1 MRQYGKVLAAA
12 VAALGVMTVGFGASA
27 QEIKQMQLSDK
38 QIDAF
43 VAAQKDF
50 APLAS
55 KLLEGGEK
63 PDDSLTGELE
73 GVAKKHGF
81 TSFAEYEDVGANI
94 SIVLEGLDRKSGT
107 YTDPV
112 DKMKKELEDIK
123 ADASIPEEDKKL
135 AIDDLNQ
142 EIASAQPLQ
151 FKDNIDVVKKHRE
164 AIEKLIPEEGEGP
177 GEGGPAPGAPAPAT
191 GATPPAAPPAAAA
204 PAAAAPATAAPK
216 AP

>member
-1 MRQYGKVLAAA
+1 MRQFGKVLVAS
-12 VAALGVMTVGFGASA
+12 VAALGVMAFGFGAVA

-38 QIDAF
+38 QIEAF
-43 VAAQKDF
+43 IAAQKDF

-63 PDDSLTGELE
+63 PDDSLTGQLE

-81 TSFAEYEDVGANI
+81 ASFAEYEDVGANI

-123 ADASIPEEDKKL
+123 ADSSIPDEDKKL

-142 EIASAQPLQ
+142 EIAAAQPLQ
-151 FKDNIDVVKKHRE
+151 FKDNIEVVKKHRE
-164 AIEKLIPEEGEGP
+164 AIEKLIPEEGEGSADA
-177 GEGGPAPGAPAPAT
+177 GPAPAPEAGAPDV
-191 GATPPAAPPAAAA
+191 PPPVDAAKPQ
-204 PAAAAPATAAPK
+204 
-216 AP
+216 

>member
-1 MRQYGKVLAAA
+1 MRLFGKALVASLSLLGLAALA
-12 VAALGVMTVGFGASA
+12 TGASA

-38 QIDAF
+38 QVESFI
-43 VAAQKDF
+43 AAQKDF

-63 PDDSLTGELE
+63 PNDALTAELE

-81 TSFAEYEDVGANI
+81 ASFAEYEDVGANI

-123 ADASIPEEDKKL
+123 ADSSIPDEDKKL

-142 EIASAQPLQ
+142 EIAAAQPLQ
-151 FKDNIDVVKKHRE
+151 YKDNIEVVKKHRE
-164 AIEKLIPEEGEGP
+164 AIEKLIPEEGEAP
-177 GEGGPAPGAPAPAT
+177 PDDAAPPADGKADAA
-191 GATPPAAPPAAAA
+191 PAAPPADTK
-204 PAAAAPATAAPK
+204 PQ
-216 AP
+216 